1 MNAEIFQSISIAAFI
16 CSGILFTLAVFLY
29 FKMDVRAI
37 VDDLSGKTAE
47 KQIRQLR
54 EQNRKTPVLNRG
66 IPATAKLE
74 FPENTQQLGQKPE
87 ESTVL
92 LQQEPDTV
100 LLEEDT
106 VLLPEP
112 QKYQLLI
119 DEMVIHTEERI

>member
-66 IPATAKLE
+66 TPATAKLE
-74 FPENTQQLGQKPE
+74 FPESMQQSGQKPE
-87 ESTVL
+87 EGTVL
-92 LQQEPDTV
+92 LQKEPDTV

-106 VLLPEP
+106 VLLTE
-112 QKYQLLI
+112 QKKYRLLI